1 MLLYIML
8 KYSKY
13 EGFQTEA
20 EKLEEEQNPS
30 RNNNDQTNK
39 LDDMGRDNDEVMT
52 GGGKKRRK
60 NKKTKRKTHKN
71 KKRTRKNVGK
81 EDFGTWKD
89 GSSIFKD
96 KKGFYIVQWNPKK
109 NIEYKK
115 YLNNWKPK
123 PQKERLVLIKNKWNI
138 KKSKKRTRRN
148 RKRGGGQTLST
159 RRNANTSSTPEIVIG
174 NPDNLPVAFADLQP
188 TPNAIVSRNVP
199 NTVQPQLT
207 TYSDERILTVKI
219 LMDEMNFNDLEK
231 DLRNL
236 VKDALLN
243 YVHHEDYSIY
253 SVKQPRNVEDSYQ
266 TKRTYHNNELVDER
280 RQFVPGELRIFL
292 SEWEQSKMLH
302 DKDENEA
309 VLDLIQRLK
318 TPADED
324 IKFYDLYDR

>member
-8 KYSKY
+8 KY
-13 EGFQTEA
+13 EGFKTE
-20 EKLEEEQNPS
+20 EEILEEEQNPS
-30 RNNNDQTNK
+30 SQNVNDQTNK
-39 LDDMGRDNDEVMT
+39 LDNMGNQEEFMT

-123 PQKERLVLIKNKWNI
+123 PQEDRLVLIKNKWHI
-138 KKSKKRTRRN
+138 KKSKKKTRRN

-159 RRNANTSSTPEIVIG
+159 RRNANTPQIVIG

-231 DLRNL
+231 DLSDL

-243 YVHHEDYSIY
+243 YVHHDDYSIY
-253 SVKQPRNVEDSYQ
+253 SVKQPRNVEDSYKQ
-266 TKRTYHNNELVDER
+266 KKTYYNNELVDER
-280 RQFVPGELRIFL
+280 RIFVPGELRIFL

-302 DKDENEA
+302 DKDENKA
-309 VLDLIQRLK
+309 VLDLIQRLQS
-318 TPADED
+318 PANKD
-324 IKFYDLYDR
+324 IKFYDLYDRYTSK

>member
-1 MLLYIML
+1 ML

-39 LDDMGRDNDEVMT
+39 LDDMGSGNEEVMT
-52 GGGKKRRK
+52 GGGKKHRK
-60 NKKTKRKTHKN
+60 NKKTKRKTNKN
-71 KKRTRKNVGK
+71 KKRTRKNIGK

-109 NIEYKK
+109 NMEYKK

-123 PQKERLVLIKNKWNI
+123 PQKDRLVLIKNKWHI
-138 KKSKKRTRRN
+138 KKLKRRTRRN
-148 RKRGGGQTLST
+148 KKRGGGQTLST
-159 RRNANTSSTPEIVIG
+159 RRHANRPPHQRVIG
-174 NPDNLPVAFADLQP
+174 NPDNLPLAEAVLNSIPVAS
-188 TPNAIVSRNVP
+188 VSTRSVT
-199 NTVQPQLT
+199 NTEEPYLT
-207 TYSDERILTVKI
+207 IHSDERILTVKI

-243 YVHHEDYSIY
+243 YVHHEHYSIY
-253 SVKQPRNVEDSYQ
+253 SVQQPRPVEDSYQ
-266 TKRTYHNNELVDER
+266 TKRIYHNNELVDER
-280 RQFVPGELRIFL
+280 RKFVPGELRIFL

-318 TPADED
+318 SPANED
-324 IKFYDLYDR
+324 IKFYDLYER